1 MIEVLQMVILGKKV
15 RCNINAFT
23 KYLTKA
29 IQSILKNKV
38 DLNNNKD
45 LNRSHLKRH
54 VQLLVYSQLD
64 DIVKKLIP

>member
-1 MIEVLQMVILGKKV
+1 MFMTKSVKV
-15 RCNINAFT
+15 AV
-23 KYLTKA
+23 
-29 IQSILKNKV
+29 KNKV
-38 DLNNNKD
+38 DLSNDKD

>member
-1 MIEVLQMVILGKKV
+1 MIGVLQMVILGKKV
-15 RCNINAFT
+15 RYKINTFT

-29 IQSILKNKV
+29 VQSILKNKV
-38 DLNNNKD
+38 DLSNDKN

>member
-1 MIEVLQMVILGKKV
+1 MIRVLQMVILGKKV
-15 RCNINAFT
+15 RCNINTFT

-29 IQSILKNKV
+29 VQSILKNKV
-38 DLNNNKD
+38 DLSNDKD